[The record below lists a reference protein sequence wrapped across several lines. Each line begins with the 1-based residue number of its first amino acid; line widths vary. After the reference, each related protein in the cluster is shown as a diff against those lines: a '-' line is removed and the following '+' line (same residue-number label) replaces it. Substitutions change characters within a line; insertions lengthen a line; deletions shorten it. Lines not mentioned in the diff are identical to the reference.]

1 MMTSIN
7 WPILVLSCL
16 AISAILLVVYQR
28 KELNFHKLQQ
38 KELDDYATEV
48 EAVYRQLRGIR
59 HDYRNHLQVME
70 AFTKTDQLAEL
81 GQYIRQL
88 TNELNQ
94 VDTIIRTGNTMIDAL
109 VNTKLTRAQEAG
121 VALDATAIA
130 PRELAIE
137 DVDLAIIIG
146 NLLNNAVEATTLQ
159 LSSKQTA
166 PFIRL
171 YIAPM
176 KSNLYIS
183 VTNTMVKNPQAR
195 FMSLKGVN
203 RQGYGLRRIDQ
214 TVEKNKG
221 HVNRQWEDGVFV
233 TEITLPLLNKAG

>member
-1 MMTSIN
+1 MMTNTQWLII
-7 WPILVLSCL
+7 ILGCV
-16 AISAILLVVYQR
+16 ISVSLLVIVFQR
-28 KELNFHKLQQ
+28 IEINFHKLQQ

-70 AFTKTDQLAEL
+70 AFTETKQITEL
-81 GQYIRQL
+81 REYIRQL
-88 TNELNQ
+88 NNELNQ

-121 VALDATAIA
+121 VSLDATAIA
-130 PRELAIE
+130 PQELAIE
-137 DVDLAIIIG
+137 AVDLAIIIG
-146 NLLNNAVEATTLQ
+146 NLLNNAVEATTQQ
-159 LSSKQTA
+159 LSAKGTA
-166 PFIRL
+166 HFIRL

-183 VTNTMVKNPQAR
+183 VTNTMIKNPQIR
-195 FMSLKGVN
+195 FMSLKAVN
-203 RQGYGLRRIDQ
+203 RQGYGLKRIDQ

-233 TEITLPLLNKAG
+233 TEITLPLITK

>member
-1 MMTSIN
+1 MTTNLN
-7 WPILVLSCL
+7 WPAWLFGCL
-16 AISAILLVVYQR
+16 AFVAILAVVYQR
-28 KELNFHKLQQ
+28 KELKFHKLQQ

-48 EAVYRQLRGIR
+48 ESVYRQLRGIR

-70 AFTKTDQLAEL
+70 AFTQTKQLESL
-81 GQYIRQL
+81 QHYIHQL

-121 VALDATAIA
+121 VDLDATAIA
-130 PRELAIE
+130 PRDLPIE
-137 DVDLAIIIG
+137 AVDLAIIIG

-159 LSSKQTA
+159 LSVEGMT
-166 PFIRL
+166 PFIRV

-183 VTNTMVKNPQAR
+183 VTNTMLKNPQAR
-195 FMSLKGVN
+195 FMSWKGVN

-214 TVEKNKG
+214 TVEKNQG

-233 TEITLPLLNKAG
+233 TEITLPLISKLS